1 MVAFNVIV
9 TLLFLAWMGLTAWI
23 GWQLLHQMQ
32 AQTTRLVSVLM
43 DTVVQTSESAKR
55 SSENAQRV
63 VALLEQRLSEH
74 EHQ

>member
-1 MVAFNVIV
+1 MAALNVIV
-9 TLLFLAWMGLTAWI
+9 TLFFLAWMGLTAWI
-23 GWQLLHQMQ
+23 GWQLLNQMQ
-32 AQTTRLVSVLM
+32 AQTTRLVRVLM

-63 VALLEQRLSEH
+63 VALLEQRLH